1 MQFLWALV
9 AKRYNNIMNNNIIL
23 CIYINK
29 GLPSTYSNQMV
40 QSENLAPHEVFGSII
55 RLKAP

>member
-23 CIYINK
+23 CTYINK
-29 GLPSTYSNQMV
+29 GLPSSYSNQMV
-40 QSENLAPHEVFGSII
+40 
-55 RLKAP
+55 